1 MTERENF
8 FAIARRAG
16 YERMSV
22 FHVKHFYSR
31 ALSKFPDSYRR
42 SEMLPAPGRG
52 MLLDIAER

>member
-22 FHVKHFYSR
+22 FHVKH
-31 ALSKFPDSYRR
+31 
-42 SEMLPAPGRG
+42 PGRLCG
-52 MLLDIAER
+52 VRFT